1 MDWDANVI
9 EIQIIAFFG
18 NHVVGSVQMCG
29 FEGNNLADLRVDFG
43 IFADTKHQELPGS
56 SATFM
61 IIDFAIS
68 YHQSAIK
75 PSSSWLLPFQVGCA
89 TWKFIMIPKM
99 LSASTVHCS
108 PQLVICKGW
117 ANPRG
122 SRVRV
127 RRVRVRVRILWPSE
141 NPYPCEGS
149 GGFQRL
155 LFLKLQSTLVCVYL
169 LNLSL
174 NIV

>member
-1 MDWDANVI
+1 MKVDRISKFGPSNPQKRYIDLTNFGP
-9 EIQIIAFFG
+9 QIRKI
-18 NHVVGSVQMCG
+18 
-29 FEGNNLADLRVDFG
+29 
-43 IFADTKHQELPGS
+43 ADTKHQELPGS

-127 RRVRVRVRILWPSE
+127 SRVRVRVRIL
-141 NPYPCEGS
+141 
-149 GGFQRL
+149 
-155 LFLKLQSTLVCVYL
+155 
-169 LNLSL
+169 
-174 NIV
+174 